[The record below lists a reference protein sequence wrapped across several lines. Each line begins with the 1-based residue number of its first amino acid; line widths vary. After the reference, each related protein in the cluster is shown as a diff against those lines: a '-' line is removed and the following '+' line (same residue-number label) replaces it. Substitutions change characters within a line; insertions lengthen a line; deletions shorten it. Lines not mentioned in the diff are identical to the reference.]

1 MIAVKRIAPPAE
13 RQTRERRRPLTEARD
28 HVLDFYT
35 RHPISRD
42 HILAK
47 IEAERGSLDGLTP
60 EELWPHDQDHYGGLA
75 VNDAL
80 AARAQLA
87 PGNHV
92 VDFCAGLGG
101 PARYF
106 AHRYGVTVTG
116 IELNPTRAAGANDLT
131 RHVGLAGR
139 VEVIEGDVTK
149 VPLADGV
156 ADAVVSQEA
165 LLHVPNKRA
174 ALREAHRLLKSG
186 GRLAF
191 TDWITHRPL
200 ADDEAETMWRGIAA
214 QTLMSVEDYR
224 AALTGIGFT
233 LEPMDDLTSEWGD
246 VLAARLAMYRRLREE
261 TRRAGMPTGD
271 DAFYSAYEKLVA
283 LVQGRVLGGGRFVAV
298 K

>member
-1 MIAVKRIAPPAE
+1 M
-13 RQTRERRRPLTEARD
+13 TDT
-28 HVLDFYT
+28 HVLDFYS

-47 IEAERGSLDGLTP
+47 LAAERGSLDGLKP

-80 AARAQLA
+80 AARARLA
-87 PGNHV
+87 PGKHV

-106 AHRYGVTVTG
+106 AHRYGVSVTG
-116 IELNPTRAAGANDLT
+116 IELNPIRAQGANDLT
-131 RHVGLAGR
+131 RHAGLASR
-139 VEVIEGDVTK
+139 VKVIEGDVTQ
-149 VPLADGV
+149 VPLDDASADV
-156 ADAVVSQEA
+156 VVSQEA
-165 LLHVPNKRA
+165 LLHVPDKRA
-174 ALREAHRLLKSG
+174 ALREAHRLLKAG

-200 ADDEAETMWRGIAA
+200 DADEAETMWRGIAA
-214 QTLMSVEDYR
+214 QTLMSAADYR
-224 AALTGIGFT
+224 GALTEIGFT
-233 LEPMDDLTSEWGD
+233 LEPMDDLTSEWGE

-261 TRRAGMPTGD
+261 ARRAGTPTGD

-283 LVQGRVLGGGRFVAV
+283 LVQARVLGGGRFVAI